1 MICCLSGFSL
11 LYPNSLHCTPPP
23 PPPPPHSCQHC
34 HGCLFAGPH
43 SPRILGGGS
52 MGGSVPANCA
62 HTLDHV
68 LIPSSKVALKR

>member
-1 MICCLSGFSL
+1 MAFRCFI
-11 LYPNSLHCTPPP
+11 PTHCIAPPP
-23 PPPPPHSCQHC
+23 PHPLPHSCQHC

-43 SPRILGGGS
+43 SHIFGGVNLGDI
-52 MGGSVPANCA
+52 VPANCA